1 MPSPA
6 SLDEFAD
13 LIRKSGVLGDDRLN
27 PYLVK
32 LKNSPEGKQSLA
44 DIAGFFVRDGLLT
57 YFQAE
62 QFLQGRWKRFT
73 IGKYKVLERLGS
85 GGMGQVFLCEHK
97 LMRRRV
103 AVKVLPTSKANDP
116 SSLERFYREA
126 RAVAALDHPNI
137 VRAYDIDEE
146 DSLHFLVME
155 YVDGSSLQ
163 DLVRKAGKLD
173 VLRACHYVYW
183 AAVGLQSAHDNG
195 LIHRDIKPGNILVDR
210 TGVVKILDLGLA
222 RFFNDDEDLLT
233 KKYDESVLGTADYL
247 APEQAIDSHTVDG
260 RADIYSL
267 GATFYFMLT
276 GSPPFPEGTIA
287 QKLLW
292 HQQKEP
298 KSIRV
303 LRPDVPEP
311 IVAILEKM
319 MAKNPKDRYQTP
331 NELAEAILPYTQEPI
346 YPPSDDEMPVLSSA
360 ALANSGS
367 SSGLAP
373 KVVMAPRTPAVAG
386 IPLSTTVDS
395 NTKISSVTPSVPQT
409 ISQGNSGVESP
420 PSPPAP
426 NVVPSRLTVEATHT
440 TPATPKQEFPQTI
453 APTPPPIWESV
464 AWETTNTRHSDT
476 DRKRR
481 GEEKQN
487 GLDEN
492 PLSGR
497 RSSQSGVKRKR
508 SKGKGPLLVALGM
521 VFLLFVGVVGFGVW
535 FLFLRNTGDGTNRPD
550 NPNNS
555 PKQFVV
561 GKGAAYPTLREAIQ
575 AVGSNKGATIILQD
589 EEISEV
595 IVIPTGF
602 EGLTIEPQAGKRVVW
617 KAPPSVGSKPDAL
630 LALSGSQ
637 GLKLR
642 NITFQVDRNA
652 DSAIRVG
659 GHCPNLLIDN
669 VEIYDPL
676 LAGITLTNCIADR
689 AAPMTIQN
697 ARIATSSPPEPGKVS
712 AGMVIRSDPP
722 TNNRIY
728 LSRSIDI
735 HHCRIE
741 GPFSYGICLEGSSDD
756 LRIRQNRI
764 FQTTD
769 AIFIKKLVKAEQT
782 QRLDVM
788 NNTFLPSGKGIVFED
803 VSLMNKPD
811 TKFLFENNLFM
822 SGQMVVQGN
831 GNYNGQWISS
841 SNNFRKKGVNPG
853 TNHFFNCKEIE
864 VSIIQDPKSPQFLTY
879 PDNHPLAKAANGK
892 PVGYFPE

>member
-32 LKNSPEGKQSLA
+32 LKNSPEGKLPLA
-44 DIAGFFVRDGLLT
+44 DIAGLFVRDGLLT

-331 NELAEAILPYTQEPI
+331 NELAEAILPYNQEPI

-360 ALANSGS
+360 ALGNSGS

-395 NTKISSVTPSVPQT
+395 KTKISSAPPSVPQGV
-409 ISQGNSGVESP
+409 SQGNSGVKSP
-420 PSPPAP
+420 PPPPAP
-426 NVVPSRLTVEATHT
+426 NVVPSRPTVEATHT
-440 TPATPKQEFPQTI
+440 TPATPKQEFPQPI

-464 AWETTNTRHSDT
+464 ALETTNTRHSDT

-481 GEEKQN
+481 GEDKKN

-492 PLSGR
+492 PPSGR
-497 RSSQSGVKRKR
+497 RSSQSGVKRT
-508 SKGKGPLLVALGM
+508 SAKGKGPLLVALGM
-521 VFLLFVGVVGFGVW
+521 VFLLFVGAVGFGVW
-535 FLFLRNTGDGTNRPD
+535 FFFLRNTGDGTNRPD

-630 LALSGSQ
+630 LALSGSN
-637 GLKLR
+637 GLKLK
-642 NITFQVDRNA
+642 NITFQVARNA

-659 GHCPNLLIDN
+659 GHCPNLMIDN

-676 LAGITLTNCIADR
+676 VAGITLTNCIADR
-689 AAPMTIQN
+689 NAPMTIQN
-697 ARIATSSPPEPGKVS
+697 VRILASSPPDQGKFS
-712 AGMVIRSDPP
+712 TGIALRSDPP

-741 GPFSYGICLEGSSDD
+741 GPFSFGISLEGSSDD

-788 NNTFLPSGKGIVFED
+788 NNTFLPTGKGIFFED
-803 VSLMNKPD
+803 VSLMNKPE
-811 TKFLFENNLFM
+811 TKFLFEDNLFL
-822 SGQMVVQGN
+822 SGQVVQGN
-831 GNYNGQWISS
+831 GSYNGQWITSK
-841 SNNFRKKGVNPG
+841 NNFRQKGVNAG
-853 TNHFFNCKEIE
+853 TVQFFDTNETE
-864 VSIIQDPKSPQFLTY
+864 VNVIQDQRSPQFLTY
-879 PDNHPLAKAANGK
+879 PNNHPLAKAANGK
-892 PVGYFPE
+892 PVGYFTE